1 MYYNESRYYQHSWIV
16 KSRWCCFQKLIVE
29 GCAKFPIKYSEN
41 CLGTWRRWTSVIRV
55 IHLCRIKIS
64 QFYWINASFYRWQT
78 SPAWN
83 SWRFCYNL
91 EHEHVK
97 KFSGGGGGARE
108 PWEKWSGKVG
118 WHKVGEQKQRKGR
131 RSNAREVQTLSNF
144 KSTECLICNK
154 EGKKC
159 LSLHLTPGGGFWQ
172 PHLRFGCMCQTQD
185 KEGRQE
191 VCWISGSSAF
201 LEFSPTSEQLRGI
214 TH

>member
-1 MYYNESRYYQHSWIV
+1 MEETLRTHSQVRASWKV
-16 KSRWCCFQKLIVE
+16 STGGLCSDKKSHSLHSGVDWNFLQM
-29 GCAKFPIKYSEN
+29 GC
-41 CLGTWRRWTSVIRV
+41 
-55 IHLCRIKIS
+55 
-64 QFYWINASFYRWQT
+64 
-78 SPAWN
+78 
-83 SWRFCYNL
+83 
-91 EHEHVK
+91 
-97 KFSGGGGGARE
+97 GGWGGARE